1 MQVRILGCSGTIA
14 KGCRTTSFLLGE
26 RVLVDAGTGVGQLTL
41 EEMQRI
47 DHVFLTHSHLDHIA
61 ALPLMLDAVG
71 ANRRRPL
78 EVHALPQ
85 TLAALHAHVFND
97 VIWPDFTHI
106 PSPAAPFVRLSPLG
120 VGDVFVCAG
129 IPMEVLPARHS
140 VPAVGYAA
148 RGAVGWWVYSGD
160 TQGNEPGFWRRV
172 NALHQEG
179 GGVAALLIETAFS
192 NAEADLACKSQHLS
206 PATPMR
212 ELAALQGAKPPP
224 VYITHTKP
232 REGRLIMHEVQALDL
247 GALRPVDL
255 QSVQI
260 LQV

>member
-61 ALPLMLDAVG
+61 A
-71 ANRRRPL
+71 RPL

-97 VIWPDFTHI
+97 VIWPDFTRI

-206 PATPMR
+206 PATLMR

>member
-97 VIWPDFTHI
+97 VIWPDFTRI
-106 PSPAAPFVRLSPLG
+106 PSPAAPFVRLSPW
-120 VGDVFVCAG
+120 ASA
-129 IPMEVLPARHS
+129 MYSSAPASR
-140 VPAVGYAA
+140 
-148 RGAVGWWVYSGD
+148 
-160 TQGNEPGFWRRV
+160 WRCCPH
-172 NALHQEG
+172 A
-179 GGVAALLIETAFS
+179 I
-192 NAEADLACKSQHLS
+192 AC
-206 PATPMR
+206 PPWATPR
-212 ELAALQGAKPPP
+212 VALSVGGSIAAIPRAMSQDSGA
-224 VYITHTKP
+224 
-232 REGRLIMHEVQALDL
+232 A
-247 GALRPVDL
+247 
-255 QSVQI
+255 
-260 LQV
+260 